1 MSLADLKKS
10 NSNNGKK
17 KKFTVDEFI
26 DDAENYAKGM
36 PEIVTTGKDNKL
48 AVQKAVGLAKKAKAE
63 KKAAQKK
70 LFRHATFT
78 FNEQTFKQLN
88 DIAKESKLAKSH
100 ILRILIAEFAEL
112 GDDEKLKTLLESKV
126 E

>member
-10 NSNNGKK
+10 NSNKGKK
-17 KKFTVDEFI
+17 RKFTVDEFI
-26 DDAENYAKGM
+26 DDAENYAKGT

-48 AVQKAVGLAKKAKAE
+48 AVQHAVILAKKAKTE

-78 FNEQTFKQLN
+78 FNEKTFLQLN
-88 DIAKESKLAKSH
+88 EIAKESKLAKSH
-100 ILRILIAEFAEL
+100 ILRILIAQLAEQ
-112 GDDEKLKTLLESKV
+112 DVDEKLKILLGSKV

>member
-10 NSNNGKK
+10 NANNGKK

-48 AVQKAVGLAKKAKAE
+48 AVQKAVGLAKKAKAQ
-63 KKAAQKK
+63 KKATQKK
-70 LFRHATFT
+70 LYRHATFT

-88 DIAKESKLAKSH
+88 YLAKESKLAKSH

-112 GDDEKLKTLLESKV
+112 DDDEKLKMLLESKV

>member
-63 KKAAQKK
+63 KKAAQKIISSCNFY
-70 LFRHATFT
+70 L
-78 FNEQTFKQLN
+78 
-88 DIAKESKLAKSH
+88 
-100 ILRILIAEFAEL
+100 
-112 GDDEKLKTLLESKV
+112 
-126 E
+126 